1 MISIYKFLPT
11 NSRNMIAFV
20 HDVIMAALSFGISML
35 LRMGDWAHVL
45 ETQTL
50 VPGTIMFTASA
61 AVVFL
66 SLRMYR
72 GIWRYAS
79 MNELFNLSKAVT
91 LLIVI
96 FALEMFIFFRLE
108 GVPRSV
114 PIINWFV
121 LLAMLGGPRFL
132 YRTIKDRRYEWQLTL
147 NTTPKIPVLLVG
159 AGDEAEVFI
168 RTAQRAEN
176 FSYRP
181 VGIVSETPSR
191 VGRFIHNVEVLGT
204 VNDIAAVVEELKDE
218 NRPQRLVLS
227 KDEIK
232 GAGVRELMDI
242 AQSLGLTVG
251 RIPRVDNLQAGD
263 GENARL
269 RPIAIEDLLGRPQQP
284 LDRDAMAALVQ
295 GKRVLITGAGGS
307 IGSELVRQVADIG
320 PAQLV
325 LAENSE
331 YALYLIDQEIGKKH
345 PELTRHAVI
354 ADVRERARI
363 DHVFHK
369 FKPELVF
376 HAAALKHVPLV
387 EANPFE
393 GMLTNVTGSRN
404 VADACE
410 KAGVNMM
417 VMVST
422 DKAVN
427 PTNIM
432 GATKRI
438 AETYV
443 QALDLKR
450 GTADGTRFVTVRFGN
465 VLGSTGSVVPLFR
478 KQLEAGGP
486 LTITHPDM
494 TRYFMTIHEAVELIL
509 QASAMGASS
518 HVTDGKL
525 FVLDMGEPVKIVDL
539 ARQMIRLAGLEP
551 DIDIEIKFT
560 GTRPGEK
567 LFEEIFH
574 GAEPPVPTD
583 APGILLASPRTQ
595 DVDHVRT
602 VLDKLDTAARAENLD
617 ELMAALKALVPEYAP
632 PSEDR

>member
-1 MISIYKFLPT
+1 MKP
-11 NSRNMIAFV
+11 RNMIAFG
-20 HDVIMAALSFGISML
+20 HDVIMAALSFGISMV
-35 LRMGDWAHVL
+35 LRFGDVESVL
-45 ETQTL
+45 ESHTL
-50 VPGTIMFTASA
+50 IPGTIIFTATA
-61 AVVFL
+61 TIVFL

-91 LLIVI
+91 VLMLI
-96 FALEMFIFFRLE
+96 FAVEMFILFRLE
-108 GVPRSV
+108 GIPRSV

-132 YRTIKDRRYEWQLTL
+132 YRTLKDRRYDWHLDL
-147 NTTPKIPVLLVG
+147 NANPKIPVLLVG

-168 RTAQRAEN
+168 RSAQRAEN

-181 VGIVSETPSR
+181 VGIVSETEGR

-204 VNDIAAVVEELKDE
+204 VNDIVQVVSMLKDE
-218 NRPQRLVLS
+218 DKPQRLVLS
-227 KDEIK
+227 KDTIQ
-232 GAGVRELMDI
+232 GASVRDLLKT
-242 AQSLGLTVG
+242 AQSLGLTIG
-251 RIPRVDNLQAGD
+251 RMPRVDDLQSGD
-263 GENARL
+263 ANEVRL

-284 LDRDAMAALVQ
+284 LDRDAMVALV
-295 GKRVLITGAGGS
+295 KDRRVLVTGAGGS
-307 IGSELVRQVADIG
+307 IGSELVRQVAEIG
-320 PAQLV
+320 PTELV
-325 LAENSE
+325 MVENSE
-331 YALYLIDQEIGKKH
+331 FALYLIDQEISKAH
-345 PELTRHAVI
+345 PNMTRHAVI
-354 ADVRERARI
+354 ADVRDRARVDQI
-363 DHVFHK
+363 FARY
-369 FKPELVF
+369 KPELVF

-387 EANPFE
+387 EDNPCE
-393 GMLTNVTGSRN
+393 GIRTNATGSRN

-410 KAGVNMM
+410 AAGVNAM
-417 VMVST
+417 VMIST

-450 GTADGTRFVTVRFGN
+450 GAAEGTRFVTVRFGN
-465 VLGSTGSVVPLFR
+465 VLGSTGSVVPLFT

-486 LTITHPDM
+486 LTVTHPDM

-509 QASAMGASS
+509 QASALGVNNHA
-518 HVTDGKL
+518 TDGKL
-525 FVLDMGEPVKIVDL
+525 FVLDMGESVKIVEL

-551 DIDIEIKFT
+551 DVDIEIQYT
-560 GTRPGEK
+560 GPRPGEK

-583 APGILLASPRTQ
+583 APGVLLASPRTQ
-595 DVDHVRT
+595 DVDSVRAT
-602 VLDKLDTAARAENLD
+602 LDKLDQAARD
-617 ELMAALKALVPEYAP
+617 EDLEQLMDGITTLVPEYAP
-632 PSEDR
+632 PAKTN